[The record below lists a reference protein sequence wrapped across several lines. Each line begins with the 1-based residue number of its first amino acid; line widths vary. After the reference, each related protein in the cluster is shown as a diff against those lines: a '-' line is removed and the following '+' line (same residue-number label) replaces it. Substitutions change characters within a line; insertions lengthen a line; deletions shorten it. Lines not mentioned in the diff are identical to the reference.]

1 MVGAIM
7 NKKNRNFNKEKVG
20 VFVLLVPLLLDRHCS
35 IARLGFCCQAGGW
48 LLQQYH

>member
-20 VFVLLVPLLLDRHCS
+20 ALVLLGPLLLARHCS
-35 IARLGFCCQAGGW
+35 TARLGFCCQAGGR